1 MLACLRNEISKK
13 NKKGSVHYWRGV
25 FVNTAVGRAA
35 PHSRVT
41 ASRVKPRSRRGVG
54 VLPFVVLLKALL
66 VPSLAFFAGFAY
78 VAFAKPG
85 RHPLLVRQ
93 FRFDKARFYSI
104 VRSVPRTT
112 W

>member
-1 MLACLRNEISKK
+1 MQ
-13 NKKGSVHYWRGV
+13 GSALYWRRV

-41 ASRVKPRSRRGVG
+41 ASRVKPRFRRGVG

-78 VAFAKPG
+78 VAFANPEG
-85 RHPLLVRQ
+85 LPLLVRQ
-93 FRFDKARFYSI
+93 FRFD
-104 VRSVPRTT
+104 
-112 W
+112 